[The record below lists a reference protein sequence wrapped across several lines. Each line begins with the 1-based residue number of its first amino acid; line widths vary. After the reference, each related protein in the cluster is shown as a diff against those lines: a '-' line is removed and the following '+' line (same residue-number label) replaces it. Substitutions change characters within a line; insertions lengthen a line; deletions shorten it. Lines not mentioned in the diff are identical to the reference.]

1 MIELMN
7 QLNFA
12 FPYIIRAMA
21 LLSIVALGGLF
32 SERSGVVNIALEG
45 IMIMGAFAGAWTMI
59 IVMNNMNIPLQ
70 WNAFIG
76 LSVGAITGMVFSLF
90 HAFAA
95 IHMKSNQII
104 SATALNFFAPAFAIF
119 TARSVTGD
127 RALNVRLDY
136 AISEVPI
143 LSNIPIL
150 GPWLFTN
157 AYLSTYLAVII
168 FIVAYIVLYK
178 TPFGL
183 RLRSC
188 GENPH
193 AADSLGVNIYKIRYA
208 GVMISG
214 ALAGL
219 GGVMFVLSFSTR
231 FDGAVAGF
239 GFLALAVLISGQ
251 WKPIRLILIAFLF
264 ALFRVISEIPDELV
278 GIRNLNLPQEI
289 WRMLPFIATLVILAI
304 TSKGSAAPRAVG
316 EPFDAGKR

>member
-21 LLSIVALGGLF
+21 LLSIVALGALF

-45 IMIMGAFAGAWTMI
+45 IMIMGAFTGAWTMI
-59 IVMNNMNIPLQ
+59 IVMNNFDIPRQ

-76 LSVGAITGMVFSLF
+76 LTVGAVSGLIFSLF

-95 IHMKSNQII
+95 INMKSNQII

-119 TARSVTGD
+119 TARAVTGE

-136 AISEVPI
+136 SIPSVPL
-143 LSNIPIL
+143 LSDIPII
-150 GPWLFTN
+150 GPWFFTN
-157 AYLSTYLAVII
+157 AYLSTYIAVVI
-168 FIVAYIVLYK
+168 FTVAYVVLFK

-188 GENPH
+188 GENPN

-239 GFLALAVLISGQ
+239 GFLSLAVLISGQ

-264 ALFRVISEIPDELV
+264 ALFRVVSEIPDELI

-304 TSKGSAAPRAVG
+304 TSKGTAAPRAVG

>member
-1 MIELMN
+1 MMEIIS

-21 LLSIVALGGLF
+21 LLSVVALGALF

-59 IVMNNMNIPLQ
+59 IVMDNFDIPRQ

-76 LSVGAITGMVFSLF
+76 LFVGMVVGTGFSLF

-95 IHMKSNQII
+95 VNMKSNQII
-104 SATALNFFAPAFAIF
+104 SATALNFFAPAFAVF
-119 TARSVTGD
+119 TARAVTGD

-136 AISEVPI
+136 SIAEVPI
-143 LSNIPIL
+143 LSEIPLI
-150 GPWLFTN
+150 GNWLFTN
-157 AYLSTYLAVII
+157 AFLSTYIAVVI
-168 FIVAYIVLYK
+168 FIIAYIVLYK

-193 AADSLGVNIYKIRYA
+193 AADSLGVNIYRIRYA

-214 ALAGL
+214 ALAGI

-239 GFLALAVLISGQ
+239 GFLSLAVLISGQ
-251 WKPIRLILIAFLF
+251 WKPVRLLLIAFIF
-264 ALFRVISEIPDELV
+264 AMFRVISEIPDELI
-278 GIRNLNLPQEI
+278 GIKHLNLPMEI
-289 WRMLPFIATLVILAI
+289 WRMMPFLATLTILAI
-304 TSKGSAAPRAVG
+304 TAKGSAAPRAVG